1 MQTNHTDAQFEQL
14 EETERQVTLEH
25 IAAMLLL
32 LGETREAVREELI
45 SFYHKYGKD
54 GVITYNEV
62 RKWVSL
68 KDRRKRLNAFLAVLE
83 TDFNQ
88 LQNKL
93 REEFGS
99 LEIDIKRLEFE
110 FFEIEEP
117 EDFDFEDWGQDD
129 SNWYDRLVDDVLL
142 WLYYL
147 GSDTKRAIMRADTLE
162 QLLKQY
168 DKRFKTMEN
177 VLTRLGMTES
187 SAFTTLAR
195 KAIFKEFGVGK
206 YRYYARVDERT
217 CETCGALH
225 DTLFDISAYE
235 VGVTAPP
242 IHPSCRCWTVPV
254 WE

>member
-1 MQTNHTDAQFEQL
+1 MQTNHTDAQFEEL

-32 LGETREAVREELI
+32 LGETREAIRQELI

-62 RKWVSL
+62 KKWISL
-68 KDRRKRLNAFLAVLE
+68 KDRRRRLNVFLANLE
-83 TDFNQ
+83 SIFTL
-88 LQNKL
+88 LQGGL
-93 REEFGS
+93 ESEFRL
-99 LEIDIKRLEFE
+99 LESDIKRLELE
-110 FFEIEEP
+110 FFNIAEIE
-117 EDFDFEDWGQDD
+117 DFAFGDWGQDD
-129 SNWYDRLVDDVLL
+129 SNWLERLDEDIAL
-142 WLYYL
+142 WVYYL
-147 GSDTKRAIMRADTLE
+147 CSDTKRAIIRADTLE
-162 QLLKQY
+162 ELLKQY
-168 DKRFKTMEN
+168 DKRFNTMEN
-177 VLTRLGMTES
+177 VLRRLGMTES

-195 KAIFKEFGVGK
+195 KAIFKEFGVGM

-217 CETCGALH
+217 CETCGELH
-225 DTLFDISAYE
+225 DRVFPISAYE